1 MRAVRITETGGP
13 EVLEPAEVPDPE
25 PQAGQ
30 LLVEVAASGV
40 NYIDT
45 YFRSGKY
52 PLELPAIRGVE
63 GSGTVRAVGAGVTG
77 FAPGERVAWPQ
88 APASYAEQ
96 IAVPAD
102 QVVKVPEGVGD
113 EAAATLLQSMTAHY
127 LLHDSYPVQ
136 AGETILVHAAAG
148 GMGLLLTQWATALGA
163 RVIGTVSTEAKEKL
177 AREAGAAEVIR
188 YSEQDFVAETR
199 KLTDGAGVAVV
210 YDGVGATTFDGS
222 LASVRRRGTLVI
234 YGAASGPVPPFD
246 VQRLNQAGSV
256 SLTRPSLA
264 HFIATHEELTARGDA
279 VFEAMRTGQFSARIG
294 HRYPLADAAQ
304 AHADLEGRRTTGK
317 LLLLP

>member
-1 MRAVRITETGGP
+1 
-13 EVLEPAEVPDPE
+13 
-25 PQAGQ
+25 
-30 LLVEVAASGV
+30 
-40 NYIDT
+40 
-45 YFRSGKY
+45 
-52 PLELPAIRGVE
+52 
-63 GSGTVRAVGAGVTG
+63 
-77 FAPGERVAWPQ
+77 VAWPQ
-88 APASYAEQ
+88 SLASYAEQ
-96 IAVPAD
+96 VVIPAD
-102 QVVKVPEGVGD
+102 QAVKVPDEVGD
-113 EAAATLLQSMTAHY
+113 EPAATLLQSMTAHY

-163 RVIGTVSTEAKEKL
+163 RVIGAVSTEEKEKL

-188 YSEQDFVAETR
+188 YTERDFVAETR
-199 KLTDGAGVAVV
+199 RLTDGEGVPVV

-222 LASVRRRGTLVI
+222 LASLRRRGTLVV

-256 SLTRPSLA
+256 FLTRPSLGHHITTPA
-264 HFIATHEELTARGDA
+264 ELAARGDA
-279 VFEAMRTGQFSARIG
+279 VFEAMRAGTLTVRIG
-294 HRYPLADAAQ
+294 HRYPLADAAR